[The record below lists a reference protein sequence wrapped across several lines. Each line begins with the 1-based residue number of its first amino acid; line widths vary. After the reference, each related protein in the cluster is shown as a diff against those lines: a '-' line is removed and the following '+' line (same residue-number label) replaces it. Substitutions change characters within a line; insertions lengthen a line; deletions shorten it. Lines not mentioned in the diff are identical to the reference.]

1 MADHSV
7 MGSCLCIDRAERK
20 LLILSEACR
29 SSFLNRGVIEEF
41 DEMLFVSRQELHN
54 RIVELDAVT
63 KQQLLILP
71 NLYVGVHAP
80 E

>member
-7 MGSCLCIDRAERK
+7 MGFCLCTDRAERK
-20 LLILSEACR
+20 LLILGEACR

-54 RIVELDAVT
+54 RIVELDAVRKLNFLFSPT
-63 KQQLLILP
+63 FTL
-71 NLYVGVHAP
+71 GSTRA